1 MVKKRS
7 KKEQAALRK
16 NMAEYMKRNV
26 GKTEEWKINV
36 SGLPR
41 TMRNAMSAK
50 GAIRRKK

>member
-7 KKEQAALRK
+7 KKEKAALRK
-16 NMAEYMKRNV
+16 NMAEYMKRNA
-26 GKTEEWKINV
+26 GKTEDWKINV